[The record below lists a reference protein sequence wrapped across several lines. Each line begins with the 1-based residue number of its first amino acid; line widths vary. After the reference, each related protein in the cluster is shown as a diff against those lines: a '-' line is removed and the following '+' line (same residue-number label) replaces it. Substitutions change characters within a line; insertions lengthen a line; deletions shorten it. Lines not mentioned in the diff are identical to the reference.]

1 MVEVQGSSSML
12 SRRSVLKA
20 AGAAAGAA
28 ALAGCSGRRGG
39 SSGSG
44 SSTLQM
50 TFWGEGDQNTKL
62 LAAISLFEKQNS
74 KVTVQSQYSGL
85 NGYYDKLAT
94 RLAGGNAPDIFQI
107 HLPYLMEYSR
117 RGVVRQL
124 DDHAAD
130 LGLGN
135 IPSYVATTSKLDG
148 HYYYALVGAATQP
161 AVVYDKARLDTY
173 HLSVP
178 PASWTF
184 DDFHTTMQQV
194 ASASGGKLF
203 GSSDLG
209 GSPILL
215 ESFMRGLNKPLFGD
229 DGKLAFTQDDFTKW
243 LGVWD
248 GLRKDKSC
256 VPMAL
261 TAANKGFDTDPLTLG
276 KCAYTVTATSRGL
289 SAMQSLNKEPLDLLP
304 APSPSANS
312 KPGTNIIPAGWF
324 AISAKSRN
332 VDAAVALL
340 KFLANDVDA
349 GKTMGMARG
358 VPIQANMRD
367 AIESSLQGTD
377 KIVFN
382 NYKQIVATDVAPL
395 QAYPPGASNLLG
407 TSLVNANQSV
417 GYGKATIDQATAAFF
432 ADAQK
437 LLK

>member
-1 MVEVQGSSSML
+1 MVEVQGLSSMV

-20 AGAAAGAA
+20 AGAAAGAV

-62 LAAISLFEKQNS
+62 LAAISLFQTKNS
-74 KVTVQSQYSGL
+74 NIKVQSQYSGL
-85 NGYYDKLAT
+85 TGYYDKLAT
-94 RLAGGNAPDIFQI
+94 RLAGGNPPDIFQI
-107 HLPYLMEYSR
+107 HLPYLLEYSR

-124 DDHAAD
+124 DDHVAD
-130 LGLGN
+130 LGLST
-135 IPSYVATTSKLDG
+135 IPSYIATTSKLDG

-161 AVVYDKARLDTY
+161 AVVYDKTRLDTY
-173 HLSVP
+173 HLAVP
-178 PASWTF
+178 QASWTF
-184 DDFHTTMQQV
+184 ADFHTTMQQV
-194 ASASGGKLF
+194 ASVSGGKLF
-203 GSSDLG
+203 GAADLG
-209 GSPILL
+209 GSPIVL
-215 ESFMRGLNKPLFGD
+215 ESYLRGLNKPLFGE
-229 DGKLAFTQDDFTKW
+229 DGKLAFTQDDFAQW

-261 TAANKGFDTDPLTLG
+261 TSANKGFDTDPLTLG
-276 KCAYTVTATSRGL
+276 KCAYTFTATSRGL

-304 APSPSANS
+304 SPSPTATS
-312 KPGTNIIPAGWF
+312 KPGTNIVPAGWF

-340 KFLANDVDA
+340 KFLATDVEA

-358 VPIQANMRD
+358 VPIMATMRN
-367 AIESSLQGTD
+367 AIQSSLQGTD

-382 NYKQIVATDVAPL
+382 NYQQIVATDVAPL

-407 TSLVNANQSV
+407 TSLVNANESV
-417 GYGKATIDQATAAFF
+417 GYAKATIAQAAAAFF
-432 ADAQK
+432 ADAGK

>member
-1 MVEVQGSSSML
+1 
-12 SRRSVLKA
+12 
-20 AGAAAGAA
+20 
-28 ALAGCSGRRGG
+28 
-39 SSGSG
+39 
-44 SSTLQM
+44 
-50 TFWGEGDQNTKL
+50 
-62 LAAISLFEKQNS
+62 
-74 KVTVQSQYSGL
+74 
-85 NGYYDKLAT
+85 
-94 RLAGGNAPDIFQI
+94 
-107 HLPYLMEYSR
+107 
-117 RGVVRQL
+117 VVRQL

-130 LGLGN
+130 LGLDN